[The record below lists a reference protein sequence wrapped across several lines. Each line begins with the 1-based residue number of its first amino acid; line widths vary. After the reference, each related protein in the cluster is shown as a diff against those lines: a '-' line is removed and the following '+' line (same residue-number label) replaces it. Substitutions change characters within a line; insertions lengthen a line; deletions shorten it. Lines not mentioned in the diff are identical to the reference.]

1 MPDIRLENGQIVK
14 NFPDNPTQDDLAKLD
29 RIKQKYGITSQPPT
43 PSTPSER
50 PRSPLQSGLIGASR
64 GATFGLADEAIARL
78 ESIRSGRPYEE
89 VLQEARGMYKSAS
102 EQNPASYLAGE
113 IGAGVAAPIGQ
124 AATGAKLGRLAI
136 AGAATGALSGLGYS
150 EGKTAGEVAKDVSI
164 GGLLGGGLPVLGRG
178 VQSAIQGVKP
188 AIDTSIKSGLS
199 AMTGKTLPYLEKVE
213 SQPERIKKIERMFP
227 DTVQQEIDKLANN
240 LTELVDKNPFR
251 KKASLL
257 STRSYNILK
266 DEKDKISIP
275 RQDLLNKLDGK
286 FFELA
291 ESNSKIDNTIAQD
304 VSDLAKKLSRDY
316 KDNLDGV
323 QAKNFIRQID
333 TDISALSPKPGE
345 IKQLPVESEK
355 KLKVLQEIRN
365 FIDEPLKQQ
374 SPAYSKAMEPTAD
387 ATNVSRYLE
396 KLAVS
401 QYGGKEASSEKAKKF
416 IQKKLRET
424 NLQDSQSEEKALRLM
439 QEELRKPRY
448 DNLEG
453 IEKLRNVNQTL
464 ADLKLLQEIQATG
477 AIGSSVTNRM
487 LASGATF
494 GGSLGSLIGGITGGG
509 SGAATGGA
517 LGTTLGT
524 LGGALIAPRMER
536 EGGRFAAKVL
546 EKTKGIRTPT
556 AIPESTQRGFQAQ
569 QGLQRGLLDQFLAE
583 NAGEV
588 RRKREMESKFQQ
600 DNQNRVGK

>member
-1 MPDIRLENGQIVK
+1 
-14 NFPDNPTQDDLAKLD
+14 
-29 RIKQKYGITSQPPT
+29 
-43 PSTPSER
+43 
-50 PRSPLQSGLIGASR
+50 
-64 GATFGLADEAIARL
+64 
-78 ESIRSGRPYEE
+78 
-89 VLQEARGMYKSAS
+89 
-102 EQNPASYLAGE
+102 
-113 IGAGVAAPIGQ
+113 
-124 AATGAKLGRLAI
+124 
-136 AGAATGALSGLGYS
+136 
-150 EGKTAGEVAKDVSI
+150 
-164 GGLLGGGLPVLGRG
+164 
-178 VQSAIQGVKP
+178 
-188 AIDTSIKSGLS
+188 
-199 AMTGKTLPYLEKVE
+199 
-213 SQPERIKKIERMFP
+213 
-227 DTVQQEIDKLANN
+227 
-240 LTELVDKNPFR
+240 
-251 KKASLL
+251 
-257 STRSYNILK
+257 
-266 DEKDKISIP
+266 
-275 RQDLLNKLDGK
+275 
-286 FFELA
+286 
-291 ESNSKIDNTIAQD
+291 

-536 EGGRFAAKVL
+536 EGGKFAARVL
-546 EKTKGIRTPT
+546 ERTKGIRTQT

-569 QGLQRGLLDQFLAE
+569 QGIQRGLLDQFLTE
-583 NAGEV
+583 NAGEI

>member
-1 MPDIRLENGQIVK
+1 MEKVKLKLETFKPIQQLNTGVQS
-14 NFPDNPTQDDLAKLD
+14 
-29 RIKQKYGITSQPPT
+29 SQPP
-43 PSTPSER
+43 PPEVSQLESAIR
-50 PRSPLQSGLIGASR
+50 GGAQ
-64 GATFGLADEAIARL
+64 GLAFGFPDEATAALERL
-78 ESIRSGRPYEE
+78 VTGKPYEQA
-89 VLQEARGMYKSAS
+89 LQESRLAYKQAQEANPITYTGS
-102 EQNPASYLAGE
+102 EIAGGVLPAL
-113 IGAGVAAPIGQ
+113 IPGVGQ
-124 AATGAKLGRLAI
+124 AATGAKLGRLATI
-136 AGAATGALSGLGYS
+136 GAGTGALSGLGYS
-150 EGKTAGEVAKDVSI
+150 EGQDIGQVAKDVGI
-164 GGLLGGGLPVLGRG
+164 GGALGGALPVLGRG

-213 SQPERIKKIERMFP
+213 SQPERIKKIEKMFP

-257 STRSYNILK
+257 STRSYKILQN
-266 DEKDKISIP
+266 EKDKISIP
-275 RQDLLNKLDGK
+275 KQDLLTKLDGK

-291 ESNSKIDNTIAQD
+291 ESNSKIDNTISQD

-345 IKQLPVESEK
+345 IKQLPVDSEK

-374 SPAYSKAMEPTAD
+374 STAYSKAMEPTAD
-387 ATNVSRYLE
+387 ATNVSKYLE

-448 DNLEG
+448 NNLQG

-546 EKTKGIRTPT
+546 ERTKGIRTQT
-556 AIPESTQRGFQAQ
+556 AIPEATQRGFQAQ
-569 QGLQRGLLDQFLAE
+569 QGLQRGLLDQFLTE

-588 RRKREMESKFQQ
+588 RRKREMESKLPE
-600 DNQNRVGK
+600 NRVRK

>member
-1 MPDIRLENGQIVK
+1 MPKFDPDAYISKLDKIKVESQPSPPSPQISKTESAIRGGAQGLMFG
-14 NFPDNPTQDDLAKLD
+14 FPD
-29 RIKQKYGITSQPPT
+29 
-43 PSTPSER
+43 E
-50 PRSPLQSGLIGASR
+50 
-64 GATFGLADEAIARL
+64 ATALL
-78 ESIRSGRPYEE
+78 ESITKGVPYEKSLE
-89 VLQEARGMYKSAS
+89 ESRMAYKQAQEANPITYTGS
-102 EQNPASYLAGE
+102 EIAGGVLPAL
-113 IGAGVAAPIGQ
+113 IPGVGQ
-124 AATGAKLGRLAI
+124 AATGAKLGRLATI
-136 AGAATGALSGLGYS
+136 GAGTGALSGLGYS
-150 EGKTAGEVAKDVSI
+150 EGKDIGQVAKDVGI
-164 GGLLGGGLPVLGRG
+164 GGALGGALPVLGRG

-213 SQPERIKKIERMFP
+213 SQPERIKKIEKMFP

-257 STRSYNILK
+257 STRSYKILQN
-266 DEKDKISIP
+266 EKDKISIP
-275 RQDLLNKLDGK
+275 KQDLLTKLDGK

-291 ESNSKIDNTIAQD
+291 ESSSKIDNTISQD

-345 IKQLPVESEK
+345 IKQLPVDSEK

-374 SPAYSKAMEPTAD
+374 STAYSKAMEPTAD
-387 ATNVSRYLE
+387 ATNVSKYLE

-439 QEELRKPRY
+439 QEELIKPRY
-448 DNLEG
+448 NNLQG

-536 EGGRFAAKVL
+536 EGGKFAAKVL
-546 EKTKGIRTPT
+546 EKTKGIRTQT
-556 AIPESTQRGFQAQ
+556 AIPEATQRGFQAQ
-569 QGLQRGLLDQFLAE
+569 QGLQRGLLDQFLTE

-600 DNQNRVGK
+600 DNQNRVTK

>member
-1 MPDIRLENGQIVK
+1 MPKYDIDKLNDKYKQKIAQSQTSQEQPSPTTPEVSQLESAIRGGAQGLAFG
-14 NFPDNPTQDDLAKLD
+14 FPDEATAAL
-29 RIKQKYGITSQPPT
+29 
-43 PSTPSER
+43 ER
-50 PRSPLQSGLIGASR
+50 LVTGK
-64 GATFGLADEAIARL
+64 
-78 ESIRSGRPYEE
+78 PYEQA
-89 VLQEARGMYKSAS
+89 LQESRQAYKQAQEANPITYTGS
-102 EQNPASYLAGE
+102 EIAGGVLPAL
-113 IGAGVAAPIGQ
+113 IPGVGQ
-124 AATGAKLGRLAI
+124 AATGAKLGRLAAMG
-136 AGAATGALSGLGYS
+136 AGTGALSGLGYS
-150 EGKTAGEVAKDVSI
+150 EGQDIGQVAKDVGI
-164 GGLLGGGLPVLGRG
+164 GGLLGGSLSVLGRG

-213 SQPERIKKIERMFP
+213 SQPERIKKIEKMFP

-257 STRSYNILK
+257 STRSYKILQN
-266 DEKDKISIP
+266 EKDKISIP
-275 RQDLLNKLDGK
+275 KQDLLTKLDGK

-291 ESNSKIDNTIAQD
+291 ESSSKIDNTISQD

-345 IKQLPVESEK
+345 IKQLPVDSEK

-374 SPAYSKAMEPTAD
+374 STAYSKAMEPTAD
-387 ATNVSRYLE
+387 ATNVSKYLE

-439 QEELRKPRY
+439 QEELIKPRY
-448 DNLEG
+448 NNLQG

-546 EKTKGIRTPT
+546 ERTKGIRTQT
-556 AIPESTQRGFQAQ
+556 AIPEATQRGFQAQ
-569 QGLQRGLLDQFLAE
+569 QGLQRGLLDQFLTE

-588 RRKREMESKFQQ
+588 RRKKEMESKFQQ
-600 DNQNRVGK
+600 DNQNRVKK

>member
-1 MPDIRLENGQIVK
+1 MPDITLENGIVVEG
-14 NFPDNPTQDDLAKLD
+14 FPDNPTQDDLAKLD
-29 RIKQKYGITSQPPT
+29 RIKKKYQTISQSTPT
-43 PSTPSER
+43 PPQISKTESAIR
-50 PRSPLQSGLIGASR
+50 GGAQGLM
-64 GATFGLADEAIARL
+64 FGFPDEATALL
-78 ESIRSGRPYEE
+78 ESITKGVPYEKSLE
-89 VLQEARGMYKSAS
+89 ESRMAYKQAQEANPITYTGS
-102 EQNPASYLAGE
+102 EIAGGVLPAL
-113 IGAGVAAPIGQ
+113 IPGVGQ
-124 AATGAKLGRLAI
+124 AATGAKLGRLATI
-136 AGAATGALSGLGYS
+136 GAGTGALSGLGYS
-150 EGKTAGEVAKDVSI
+150 EGKDVGQVARDVGI
-164 GGLLGGGLPVLGRG
+164 GGILGGSLPVLGRG

-213 SQPERIKKIERMFP
+213 SQPERIKKIEKMFP

-257 STRSYNILK
+257 STRSYKILQN
-266 DEKDKISIP
+266 EKDKISIP
-275 RQDLLNKLDGK
+275 KQDLLTKLDGK

-291 ESNSKIDNTIAQD
+291 ESNSKIDNTISQD

-345 IKQLPVESEK
+345 IKQLPVDSEK

-387 ATNVSRYLE
+387 ATNVSKYLE

-448 DNLEG
+448 DSLQG

-487 LASGATF
+487 LATGGTF
-494 GGSLGSLIGGITGGG
+494 GGGLGTMIGGITGGG

-524 LGGALIAPRMER
+524 LGGALAAPRMER

-546 EKTKGIRTPT
+546 EKTKGIRTPSLSP
-556 AIPESTQRGFQAQ
+556 IPEATQRGFQAQ
-569 QGLQRGLLDQFLAE
+569 QGIQRGLLDQFLTE

-588 RRKREMESKFQQ
+588 RRKREMESKLPE
-600 DNQNRVGK
+600 NRVRK